1 MYKAIIPLYII
12 CFGLYIFFSRQPD
25 YFDGE
30 IIPAKIHLIKDSVSN
45 TTIARAFYKINGES
59 FSIPAIPVFSNF
71 SEGETVQLICEA
83 SVPSKAAIYRFWG
96 YWMSTGELIASII
109 LPWAFLFFSK
119 AITGNPTPQA
129 LLEELDDKPIKK
141 TKYSS

>member
-1 MYKAIIPLYII
+1 M
-12 CFGLYIFFSRQPD
+12 
-25 YFDGE
+25 
-30 IIPAKIHLIKDSVSN
+30 
-45 TTIARAFYKINGES
+45 AFYRINGES
-59 FSIPAIPVFSNF
+59 FSIPAIPVFSSF

-83 SVPSKAAIYRFWG
+83 SAPSKAAIYRFWG